1 MRASKDSSGWWFAT
15 FMKERT
21 VRLVL
26 VVVMAVTAVHVH
38 AQDAVPFSKQRPAPA
53 AVSVAGMVHGPD
65 PVNVLHYDLSLTLAM
80 TEELMGGRTEIRLVL
95 ENLPA
100 GSTDRVVLQSAKLQ
114 IDSVRIN
121 GFACT
126 VAPDTIAEEIALVA
140 PAGTQFLSGDTLLVR
155 IDYRRL
161 AGVKRP
167 GSRWGYYYFKDSI
180 GIPSHLGYTMSE
192 PSDARF
198 WMPCHDVP
206 TDKATAEIRVTV
218 PAGYVAASNGKLMG
232 VSQIGGGLVQWHWRE
247 IHPIAPYL
255 MCITSSRFSVSTL
268 PFVRAVGDTIPLQ
281 YYTWSADSAQ
291 TASYLPTVHAMMTG
305 LSGLFGPYPFDK
317 YGMTSVVPFGF
328 GGMEHQTITTMNR
341 YLQTDER
348 VVVHELAHQWWGDL
362 VTCATWPDIWL
373 NESFATYSE
382 ALWAEVKGGTP
393 ALRTYMVDE
402 LEHFYYGSW
411 QGGAYDPEGQ
421 GFNLFDDVV
430 YSKGAWVLHTLRG
443 VIGDSAFFRTLH
455 AYRARYAGGN
465 ATSLQFQGVVDSVT
479 GTSLSWFFDQWV
491 FGKGWPVYGVQH
503 RQSGDSLLVTITQTQ
518 STSWPVFQMPLD
530 LRFRGAGRD
539 TTVQIWNA
547 ARSTVYAFSP
557 GFMPDSVTL
566 DPWNNVLKQVVYQPV
581 SVDEPVVPEDLSL
594 YQNYPNPFNGMT
606 VIRFQAGSGHGAH
619 VRLVVYDVLGRE
631 VAVLFDEQGASGER
645 RVSFDAS
652 SLSSGVY
659 LYTLQVGAR
668 RESRPM
674 LLIR

>member
-1 MRASKDSSGWWFAT
+1 MG
-15 FMKERT
+15 
-21 VRLVL
+21 LVL
-26 VVVMAVTAVHVH
+26 GILICFTAMRGN
-38 AQDAVPFSKQRPAPA
+38 AQDNVPFSKQRLAPA
-53 AVSVAGMVHGPD
+53 AVSMAGMVQGHD

-95 ENLPA
+95 ESLA
-100 GSTDRVVLQSAKLQ
+100 GGSTDRVVLQSAKLQ
-114 IDSVRIN
+114 IDSARIN
-121 GFACT
+121 GFVCT
-126 VAPDTIAEEIALVA
+126 VLPDTVAEEIVLVA
-140 PAGTQFLSGDTLLVR
+140 PVGQTFLSGDTLVVR

-161 AGVKRP
+161 SGVKRP
-167 GSRWGYYYFKDSI
+167 GSRWGYYYFRDSI

-206 TDKATAEIRVTV
+206 ADKATAEIRVTV

-232 VSQIGGGLVQWHWRE
+232 VSEAGAGRVQWHWRE
-247 IHPIAPYL
+247 LHPIAPYL
-255 MCITSSRFSVSTL
+255 MSITSSGFSISTL
-268 PFVRAVGDTIPLQ
+268 PFVRAAGDTVPLQ
-281 YYTWSADSAQ
+281 YYTWKADSAV
-291 TASYLPTVHAMMTG
+291 TALYLPTVHAMMTG
-305 LSGLFGPYPFDK
+305 LSELYGPYPFDK
-317 YGMTSVVPFGF
+317 YGMVSVVPFGY

-362 VTCATWPDIWL
+362 VTCGTWSDIWL
-373 NESFATYSE
+373 NEGFATYSE
-382 ALWAEVKGGTP
+382 ALWAEIKGGTQ

-411 QGGAYDPEGQ
+411 QGGLYDPEGQ

-465 ATSLQFQGVVDSVT
+465 ATSLQFQSVVDSVT
-479 GTSLSWFFDQWV
+479 GTSMSWFFDQWV
-491 FGKGWPVYGVQH
+491 FGRGWPVYGVQH
-503 RQSGDSLLVTITQTQ
+503 RQSGDSVLVTITQSQ
-518 STSWPVFQMPLD
+518 SASWPVFHMPLE
-530 LRFRGAGRD
+530 LRFQGAGRD

-547 ARSTVYAFSP
+547 ARSTVYAFAP

-566 DPWNNVLKQVVYQPV
+566 DPGNHVLKQVVYPTV
-581 SVDEPVVPEDLSL
+581 SVDDPPLPSELTL
-594 YQNYPNPFNGMT
+594 HQNFPNPFNGTT
-606 VIRFQAGSGHGAH
+606 VIRFNAGTDTGAH

-631 VAVLFDEQGASGER
+631 VAVLFDEQGAYGER
-645 RVSFDAS
+645 RVNFDAS
-652 SLSSGVY
+652 TLSSGVY
-659 LYTLQVGAR
+659 LYALQVGTR